1 MRREQG
7 GGASVMREVYIA
19 LKGELTIWRTLN
31 VELPDGTQGKID
43 CGNHTAIVY
52 KRK

>member
-1 MRREQG
+1 
-7 GGASVMREVYIA
+7 MREVYIP
-19 LKGELTIWRTLN
+19 LNNELTLWRTLN
-31 VELPDGTQGKID
+31 VVFDDGTQGKID